1 MLAHHGCDVHFV
13 ARSDYDHI
21 RQHGFHLQT
30 RDEHIHLPDVNVV
43 SHVSQLPL
51 VDVLLIATKTTE
63 NAHLL
68 QLIQETPGKPVVV
81 VLQNGLGIEQDLE
94 KQIGIGRILGGCCFL
109 CSNKLGPGRIHH
121 LDFGRIT
128 LGWASPESHHLAVNP
143 HIAEQIARDFQQS
156 GIDLQVIPDMLEA
169 RWRKLMWNIPYNGL
183 SVALNAST
191 DEMMSNPAAT
201 QLVFT
206 IMEEVRAA
214 AKACGKSIEPEFT
227 TKLMEQTKS
236 MVPYDSSMRLDYRA
250 QRTMELEAIYARP
263 IAAANAAGSPMPSVQ
278 MLYHQLL
285 FLQSRYDRTVS

>member
-1 MLAHHGCDVHFV
+1 
-13 ARSDYDHI
+13 
-21 RQHGFHLQT
+21 
-30 RDEHIHLPDVNVV
+30 
-43 SHVSQLPL
+43 
-51 VDVLLIATKTTE
+51 
-63 NAHLL
+63 
-68 QLIQETPGKPVVV
+68 
-81 VLQNGLGIEQDLE
+81 
-94 KQIGIGRILGGCCFL
+94 
-109 CSNKLGPGRIHH
+109 
-121 LDFGRIT
+121 
-128 LGWASPESHHLAVNP
+128 VNP
-143 HIAEQIARDFQQS
+143 HVAEQIARDFQQS
-156 GIDLQVIPDMLEA
+156 GIDMQVIPDMLEA

-285 FLQSRYDRTVS
+285 FLQSRYARTVS